1 MWLLRAKKSVL
12 IESDWN
18 LKGIELE
25 DVKTALRVLIESDW
39 NLKYKYNV
47 ADSTED
53 WVLIESDWNLKIIQ
67 KASSMW
73 TTRY

>member
-1 MWLLRAKKSVL
+1 MIQSRQ
-12 IESDWN
+12 E
-18 LKGIELE
+18 KG
-25 DVKTALRVLIESDW
+25 VLIESDW

>member
-1 MWLLRAKKSVL
+1 MFRRIFSVL

-18 LKGIELE
+18 LKLFQ
-25 DVKTALRVLIESDW
+25 LPLFRLPLLQVLIESDW

-53 WVLIESDWNLKIIQ
+53 WVLIESDWNLKH
-67 KASSMW
+67 K
-73 TTRY
+73 RGLL